1 MAASASSPAAAVEGA
16 VAAAAASAVEL
27 SAAAAAA
34 APDVE
39 MDGVKKAAKTSG
51 YDILGSIQALKE
63 QQKKL
68 RDERKLIA
76 KQLKNEEKR
85 RSRLRKK
92 ARQLSDQDLVALLK
106 MRSDVQEAGAS
117 VEGSEAGSASG
128 ASSSG

>member
-1 MAASASSPAAAVEGA
+1 MAASSSSPAAAVEGA
-16 VAAAAASAVEL
+16 VAAAAASTVEL

-68 RDERKLIA
+68 REERKLIA
-76 KQLKNEEKR
+76 KKLKNEEKR

-106 MRSDVQEAGAS
+106 MRSDVQEAAAS
-117 VEGSEAGSASG
+117 VEGDEAGSASS